1 MGYRSQVTSIIYGE
15 PDKVKAFKVKAKL
28 TYSKVF
34 ESFKDNIKDF
44 IIKTSPTDE
53 LGCIEL
59 ESDIWKWYSE
69 YPDVKAWHEML
80 EDAVEFGLS
89 YEFVRIGEDRD
100 DIVVEE
106 GNDDVQYFLDTFTNV
121 TKNY

>member
-28 TYSKVF
+28 THSTVF
-34 ESFKDNIKDF
+34 ESFKDNIKDI

-59 ESDIWKWYSE
+59 DGDSWKWYDG
-69 YPDVKAWHEML
+69 YPDVQAWHQML

-89 YEFVRIGEDRD
+89 YEFVRIGEERD

-106 GNDDVQYFLDTFTNV
+106 GGDDVNYFLGTHTEI
-121 TKNY
+121 TKDY